1 MVTGKERQRNVGI
14 WGLVGIFVL
23 VLFIQVAQAQRS
35 YDITE
40 CYSFTSHTTL
50 SEVPDLIIVGFDGKG
65 IVRSN
70 VENKVFDNFTLHCAG
85 IRRITDGKAEAHGY
99 FKYLDPDGDFFFME
113 GTAVEGEIIM
123 KFLSGTGK
131 WKGIK
136 GEGRIKVITRGRRIT
151 PDTNQVC
158 YRHTGTFELPK

>member
-1 MVTGKERQRNVGI
+1 MNTIKKWMTTAVGI
-14 WGLVGIFVL
+14 VFCLTLSIS
-23 VLFIQVAQAQRS
+23 VAQAQQS

-50 SEVPDLIIVGFDGKG
+50 SEVPDLIIVGFNGKG
-65 IVRSN
+65 IARSN

-85 IRRITDGKAEAHGY
+85 IRHITDGKAEAHGY

-113 GTAVEGEIIM
+113 GTAVEREIIM

>member
-1 MVTGKERQRNVGI
+1 MNTIKKWMMTAVGI
-14 WGLVGIFVL
+14 VFCLTLSISVG
-23 VLFIQVAQAQRS
+23 QAQQS

-50 SEVPDLIIVGFDGKG
+50 SEVPDLTIVGFDGKG

-70 VENKVFDNFTLHCAG
+70 VENKVFDNFTLHCTG
-85 IRRITDGKAEAHGY
+85 IRRITDGKAEAYGY

-113 GTAVEGEIIM
+113 GKAAEGEIIM
-123 KFLSGTGK
+123 KFLLGTGK

-136 GEGRIKVITRGRRIT
+136 GEGRIKVITRGKRIT
-151 PDTNQVC
+151 PDTNQIC
-158 YRHTGTFELPK
+158 YRHTGTFELPKK

>member
-1 MVTGKERQRNVGI
+1 MVTGKERQRDVGI
-14 WGLVGIFVL
+14 WGVVGIFAL
-23 VLFIQVAQAQRS
+23 VLFIPVVQAQQS

-40 CYSFTSHTTL
+40 CYSFTIHTLL
-50 SEVPDLIIVGFDGKG
+50 SEAPDLTMVGFDGKG
-65 IVRSN
+65 IARSN
-70 VENKVFDNFTLHCAG
+70 IGNKVFDSFTLQCAG
-85 IRRITDGKAEAHGY
+85 IRSTIEAKGKSHGY

-113 GTAVEGEIIM
+113 GKAAGGEIIM
-123 KFLSGTGK
+123 RFLSGNGK

-158 YRHTGTFELPK
+158 YRHTGTFKLPK

>member
-1 MVTGKERQRNVGI
+1 MNLKEAWKMVAIIVLS
-14 WGLVGIFVL
+14 LVVSIS
-23 VLFIQVAQAQRS
+23 VAQAQQS

-40 CYSFTSHTTL
+40 CYSFTTHTRL
-50 SEVPDLIIVGFDGKG
+50 SEAPDPAFVGFDGKG

-85 IRRITDGKAEAHGY
+85 IRSVVDGKGESYGY

-113 GTAVEGEIIM
+113 GKAAAGEVIM

-136 GEGRIKVITRGRRIT
+136 GEGRIKVITQGRRVT
-151 PDTNQVC
+151 PDTSQVC
-158 YRHTGTFELPK
+158 YRHIGTFELLKK

>member
-1 MVTGKERQRNVGI
+1 MYSIKKWMMAAVGI
-14 WGLVGIFVL
+14 VFCLIL
-23 VLFIQVAQAQRS
+23 SISVAQAQQS

-40 CYSFTSHTTL
+40 CYSFTTHTTL
-50 SEVPDLIIVGFDGKG
+50 SEVPDLTIVGFDGKG

-113 GTAVEGEIIM
+113 GTAVEGEVIM

-136 GEGRIKVITRGRRIT
+136 GEGKVRVIAREANSAWYKSRLHQT
-151 PDTNQVC
+151 
-158 YRHTGTFELPK
+158 YRDV

>member
-1 MVTGKERQRNVGI
+1 MYSKNVFKMVVI
-14 WGLVGIFVL
+14 ILLSLLV
-23 VLFIQVAQAQRS
+23 FIPVAQAQQS

-40 CYSFTSHTTL
+40 CYSLTSHTIL
-50 SEVPDLIIVGFDGKG
+50 SEVPELIIVGFDGKG
-65 IVRSN
+65 IVRSD

-85 IRRITDGKAEAHGY
+85 IRRLIDGKGESYGY

-113 GTAVEGEIIM
+113 GKAVEGEVIM
-123 KFLSGTGK
+123 KFLWGTGK

-136 GEGRIKVITRGRRIT
+136 GEGRIKVIARGKRIT

-158 YRHTGTFELPK
+158 YRHTGTFELPKK

>member
-1 MVTGKERQRNVGI
+1 MYFKNVWKMVVIIVLSLVVFIPVG
-14 WGLVGIFVL
+14 
-23 VLFIQVAQAQRS
+23 QAQQS

-50 SEVPDLIIVGFDGKG
+50 SEVPDLTIVGFDGKG

-113 GTAVEGEIIM
+113 GKAAEGEVIM

-131 WKGIK
+131 WKGVK
-136 GEGRIKVITRGRRIT
+136 GEGRIKVITRGKRIT

-158 YRHTGTFELPK
+158 YRHTGTFELPKK

>member
-1 MVTGKERQRNVGI
+1 MNFKNALKMVVIIVLN
-14 WGLVGIFVL
+14 LVV
-23 VLFIQVAQAQRS
+23 FIPIGQAQQS

-50 SEVPDLIIVGFDGKG
+50 SEVPDPTFVGFDGKG
-65 IVRSN
+65 IARSN

-85 IRRITDGKAEAHGY
+85 IRRLIDGKTESHGY

-113 GTAVEGEIIM
+113 GRAVEGEVIM

-136 GEGRIKVITRGRRIT
+136 GEGRIKVITRGKRIT

-158 YRHTGTFELPK
+158 YRHTGTFELPKK

>member
-1 MVTGKERQRNVGI
+1 MNFKHAWKMLVIILLSLMMSIPVT
-14 WGLVGIFVL
+14 
-23 VLFIQVAQAQRS
+23 QAQQS

-40 CYSFTSHTTL
+40 CYSFTTHTRL
-50 SEVPDLIIVGFDGKG
+50 SEAPDLTMVGFDGKG

-85 IRRITDGKAEAHGY
+85 IRRVVDGKGESYGY

-113 GTAVEGEIIM
+113 GKAAEREVIM

-136 GEGRIKVITRGRRIT
+136 GEGRIKVITQGRRIT
-151 PDTNQVC
+151 PDTSQIC
-158 YRHTGTFELPK
+158 YRHTGTFELPKK

>member
-1 MVTGKERQRNVGI
+1 MDSKNSWKKVVIILLSLKV
-14 WGLVGIFVL
+14 
-23 VLFIQVAQAQRS
+23 FIPVAQAQQS

-40 CYSFTSHTTL
+40 CYSFTTHTRL
-50 SEVPDLIIVGFDGKG
+50 SEVSDPTFVGFDGKG

-85 IRRITDGKAEAHGY
+85 IRRVVDGKGESYGY

-113 GTAVEGEIIM
+113 GKAAEGEVIM

-136 GEGRIKVITRGRRIT
+136 GEGRIKVIARGKPIT
-151 PDTNQVC
+151 PDTSQIC
-158 YRHTGTFELPK
+158 YRHTGTFELPKK